1 MQPTEQKVNPTI
13 SFYTVAYVQTDDISE
28 VTLEPEVFTSY
39 EQAVNA
45 IWEFIEGRIIHAC
58 PTAFVEEFYDCMT
71 DWLTEKGK
79 ADFEPSE
86 EHIRDYIKD
95 FSVDEKVRAIDW
107 EFEFEEDSMTIST
120 YTLTKH
126 ELEIPAAS

>member
-1 MQPTEQKVNPTI
+1 MQTTEQTVKPTI
-13 SFYTVAYVQTDDISE
+13 SFYTVTYAQTDVIAE
-28 VTLEPEVFTSY
+28 VALEPQVFTSY

-58 PTAFVEEFYDCMT
+58 PTAFVEEFYEYMT
-71 DWLTEKGK
+71 DWLVEQGK
-79 ADFEPSE
+79 TDVEPSE